1 MYNNYHVINFRSSH
15 PCKFHCELHH
25 LHKHQR
31 SPSASP
37 HSNPMLEQ
45 RNQRSS
51 RITHACQTTST
62 IHECL
67 QKHDK
72 VIKAAIWRRPPCF
85 PDPKTNRVFRGWD
98 GVMEQENLFLPL
110 ESNPP
115 PPTSEMLSICCQHPV
130 CLRTCSRVPRRRP
143 DRSEQCLAARQRHHS
158 RRCECYL

>member
-1 MYNNYHVINFRSSH
+1 MYNNYHVISFRSWH
-15 PCKFHCELHH
+15 PCKFHCELRH
-25 LHKHQR
+25 LHKHRR

-51 RITHACQTTST
+51 RITHPCQTTST

-110 ESNPP
+110 ENDPPTPP
-115 PPTSEMLSICCQHPV
+115 PHLRNVEYLLPTSRLPQDVLTRPPMLS
-130 CLRTCSRVPRRRP
+130 
-143 DRSEQCLAARQRHHS
+143 RQVGAVFGS
-158 RRCECYL
+158 ASKTSFTQM